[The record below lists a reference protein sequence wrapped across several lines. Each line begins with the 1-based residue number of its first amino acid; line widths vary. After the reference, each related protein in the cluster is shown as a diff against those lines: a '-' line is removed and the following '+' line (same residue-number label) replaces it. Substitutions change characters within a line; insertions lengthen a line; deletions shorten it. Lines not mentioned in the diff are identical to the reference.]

1 MDRPNTSKGFATA
14 TEVNCNSVLCKIRV
28 GTRWPLIGCRGKAIV
43 QYRVNFT
50 RGKLYFGKILLWVN
64 FTRGKLYSA
73 FTLLRVNFLRVN

>member
-50 RGKLYFGKILLWVN
+50 RGKEKLILERELMEHIVMAA
-64 FTRGKLYSA
+64 R
-73 FTLLRVNFLRVN
+73 